1 MLKQLLLLATV
12 VVFGWALFSSFSPR
26 PESLEVNARSRAV
39 PSPAP
44 ENRAP
49 VSDPTIANAR
59 PPVPLLLGGSAPAAP
74 HPRVEAV
81 GAAAVEPEKTDESDK
96 TDEVEKRAA
105 QVAAEMD
112 GYKRVS
118 ILGKASNGAWRVKA
132 YRGTTEVQLVVD
144 GTGRVSTE

>member
-1 MLKQLLLLATV
+1 MKQLLLLATV
-12 VVFGWALFSSFSPR
+12 VVFGWALLSSLSPR
-26 PESLEVNARSRAV
+26 LESLEVNAHSRAV

-44 ENRAP
+44 QNRAQL
-49 VSDPTIANAR
+49 SDPTIANAR
-59 PPVPLLLGGSAPAAP
+59 PPVPLLLGGSAQPAP
-74 HPRVEAV
+74 QHKVETV
-81 GAAAVEPEKTDESDK
+81 GAAAAEPQKTDEPEKK
-96 TDEVEKRAA
+96 DEVEKRAA

-144 GTGRVSTE
+144 GTGRVSME